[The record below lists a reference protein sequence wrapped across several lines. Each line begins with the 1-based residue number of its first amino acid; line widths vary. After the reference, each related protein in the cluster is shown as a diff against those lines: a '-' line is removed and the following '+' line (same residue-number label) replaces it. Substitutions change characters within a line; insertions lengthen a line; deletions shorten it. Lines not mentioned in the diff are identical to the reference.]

1 MLTLKQLPN
10 AERPY
15 EKLEM
20 YGEKSL
26 SNSELLAIILKTGT
40 KNQTAVALAQQVL
53 ALIENRNI
61 RALHEI
67 SIKELQKI
75 NGIGK
80 VKAIQ
85 IKAICELAK
94 RMSRPQDL
102 KTQIKSSE
110 DVANL
115 LMEELKYEKNEIVKI
130 LILNTKNIVQK
141 IVDISIGNTS
151 SAPIERKRIFEEIL
165 KKILLVFPFLFSS
178 PIFYFLTYVNCI
190 CYIKLRSKC
199 KDIFPKKYI
208 FLCNFLCVSIFLLFI
223 SMLYIL
229 LIKYLTNMFLQK
241 KKLLIK

>member
-102 KTQIKSSE
+102 KTQIKSSK
-110 DVANL
+110 DAANL

-165 KKILLVFPFLFSS
+165 KTGMSTFILVHNHPSGDVTPS
-178 PIFYFLTYVNCI
+178 MND
-190 CYIKLRSKC
+190 IKTTKEI
-199 KDIFPKKYI
+199 KMGAE
-208 FLCNFLCVSIFLLFI
+208 LLG
-223 SMLYIL
+223 L
-229 LIKYLTNMFLQK
+229 
-241 KKLLIK
+241 KLLDHIIIGDGKYKSILS

>member
-141 IVDISIGNTS
+141 ILDISIGNTS

-165 KKILLVFPFLFSS
+165 KTGMSTFILVHNHPSGDVTPS
-178 PIFYFLTYVNCI
+178 MND
-190 CYIKLRSKC
+190 IKTTKEI
-199 KDIFPKKYI
+199 KMGAE
-208 FLCNFLCVSIFLLFI
+208 LLG
-223 SMLYIL
+223 L
-229 LIKYLTNMFLQK
+229 
-241 KKLLIK
+241 KLLDHIIIGDGKYKSILS

>member
-165 KKILLVFPFLFSS
+165 KNGMSTFILVHNHPSGDVTPS
-178 PIFYFLTYVNCI
+178 MND
-190 CYIKLRSKC
+190 IKTTKEI
-199 KDIFPKKYI
+199 KMGAE
-208 FLCNFLCVSIFLLFI
+208 LLG
-223 SMLYIL
+223 L
-229 LIKYLTNMFLQK
+229 
-241 KKLLIK
+241 KLLDHIIIGDGKYKSILS

>member
-102 KTQIKSSE
+102 KTQIKDSE

-141 IVDISIGNTS
+141 IVDISIGNTF
-151 SAPIERKRIFEEIL
+151 SAHIEPKRIFEEIL
-165 KKILLVFPFLFSS
+165 KTGMSTFILVHNHPSGDVTPS
-178 PIFYFLTYVNCI
+178 MND
-190 CYIKLRSKC
+190 IKTT
-199 KDIFPKKYI
+199 KDIK
-208 FLCNFLCVSIFLLFI
+208 NGAELLG
-223 SMLYIL
+223 L
-229 LIKYLTNMFLQK
+229 
-241 KKLLIK
+241 KLLDHIIIGDGKYKSILS

>member
-102 KTQIKSSE
+102 KIQIKSSE

-165 KKILLVFPFLFSS
+165 KTGMSTFILVHNHPSGDVTPS
-178 PIFYFLTYVNCI
+178 MND
-190 CYIKLRSKC
+190 IKTTKEI
-199 KDIFPKKYI
+199 KMGAE
-208 FLCNFLCVSIFLLFI
+208 LLG
-223 SMLYIL
+223 L
-229 LIKYLTNMFLQK
+229 
-241 KKLLIK
+241 KLLDHIIIGDGKYKSILS

>member
-102 KTQIKSSE
+102 KTQI
-110 DVANL
+110 
-115 LMEELKYEKNEIVKI
+115 VKI

-165 KKILLVFPFLFSS
+165 KTGMSTFILVHNHPSGDVTPS
-178 PIFYFLTYVNCI
+178 MND
-190 CYIKLRSKC
+190 IKTTKEI
-199 KDIFPKKYI
+199 KMGAE
-208 FLCNFLCVSIFLLFI
+208 LLG
-223 SMLYIL
+223 L
-229 LIKYLTNMFLQK
+229 
-241 KKLLIK
+241 KLLDHIIIGDGKYKSILS

>member
-110 DVANL
+110 DAANL

-165 KKILLVFPFLFSS
+165 K
-178 PIFYFLTYVNCI
+178 NC
-190 CYIKLRSKC
+190 
-199 KDIFPKKYI
+199 
-208 FLCNFLCVSIFLLFI
+208 
-223 SMLYIL
+223 
-229 LIKYLTNMFLQK
+229 
-241 KKLLIK
+241 

>member
-165 KKILLVFPFLFSS
+165 KTGMSTFILVHNHPSGDVTLSM
-178 PIFYFLTYVNCI
+178 ND
-190 CYIKLRSKC
+190 IKTTKEI
-199 KDIFPKKYI
+199 KMGAE
-208 FLCNFLCVSIFLLFI
+208 LLG
-223 SMLYIL
+223 L
-229 LIKYLTNMFLQK
+229 
-241 KKLLIK
+241 KLLDHIIIGDGKYKSILS

>member
-165 KKILLVFPFLFSS
+165 KTGMSTFILVHNHPSGDVTPS
-178 PIFYFLTYVNCI
+178 MND
-190 CYIKLRSKC
+190 IKTTKEI
-199 KDIFPKKYI
+199 KMGAE
-208 FLCNFLCVSIFLLFI
+208 LLG
-223 SMLYIL
+223 L
-229 LIKYLTNMFLQK
+229 
-241 KKLLIK
+241 KLLDHIIIGDGKYKSILS

>member
-110 DVANL
+110 DAANL

-130 LILNTKNIVQK
+130 LILNTKNVVQK
-141 IVDISIGNTS
+141 IVDISIGNTF
-151 SAPIERKRIFEEIL
+151 SAHIEPKRIFEEIL
-165 KKILLVFPFLFSS
+165 KTGMSTFILVHNHPSGDVTPS
-178 PIFYFLTYVNCI
+178 MND
-190 CYIKLRSKC
+190 IKTT
-199 KDIFPKKYI
+199 KDIK
-208 FLCNFLCVSIFLLFI
+208 NGAELLG
-223 SMLYIL
+223 L
-229 LIKYLTNMFLQK
+229 
-241 KKLLIK
+241 KLLDHVIIGDGNYKSILTLA

>member
-53 ALIENRNI
+53 ALIENQNI

-165 KKILLVFPFLFSS
+165 KTGMSTFILVHNHPSGDVTPS
-178 PIFYFLTYVNCI
+178 MND
-190 CYIKLRSKC
+190 IKTTKEI
-199 KDIFPKKYI
+199 KMGAE
-208 FLCNFLCVSIFLLFI
+208 LLG
-223 SMLYIL
+223 L
-229 LIKYLTNMFLQK
+229 
-241 KKLLIK
+241 KLLDHIIIGDGKYKSILS

>member
-94 RMSRPQDL
+94 RMSRQQDL

-110 DVANL
+110 DAANL

-165 KKILLVFPFLFSS
+165 KTGMSTFILVHNHPSGDVTPS
-178 PIFYFLTYVNCI
+178 MND
-190 CYIKLRSKC
+190 IKTTKEI
-199 KDIFPKKYI
+199 KMGAE
-208 FLCNFLCVSIFLLFI
+208 LLG
-223 SMLYIL
+223 L
-229 LIKYLTNMFLQK
+229 
-241 KKLLIK
+241 KLLDHIIIGDGKYKSILS

>member
-102 KTQIKSSE
+102 KTQIKGSE

-165 KKILLVFPFLFSS
+165 KTGMSTFILVHNHPSGDVTPS
-178 PIFYFLTYVNCI
+178 MND
-190 CYIKLRSKC
+190 IKTTKEI
-199 KDIFPKKYI
+199 KMGAE
-208 FLCNFLCVSIFLLFI
+208 LLG
-223 SMLYIL
+223 L
-229 LIKYLTNMFLQK
+229 
-241 KKLLIK
+241 KLLDHIIIGDGKYKSILS

>member
-85 IKAICELAK
+85 IKAICELTK

-102 KTQIKSSE
+102 KTQIKGSE

-165 KKILLVFPFLFSS
+165 KTGMSTFILVHNHPSGDVTPS
-178 PIFYFLTYVNCI
+178 MND
-190 CYIKLRSKC
+190 IKTTKEI
-199 KDIFPKKYI
+199 KMGAE
-208 FLCNFLCVSIFLLFI
+208 LLG
-223 SMLYIL
+223 L
-229 LIKYLTNMFLQK
+229 
-241 KKLLIK
+241 KLLDHIIIGDGKYKSILS

>member
-110 DVANL
+110 DAANL

-165 KKILLVFPFLFSS
+165 KTGMSTFILVHNHPSGDVTPS
-178 PIFYFLTYVNCI
+178 MND
-190 CYIKLRSKC
+190 IKTTKEI
-199 KDIFPKKYI
+199 KMGAE
-208 FLCNFLCVSIFLLFI
+208 LLG
-223 SMLYIL
+223 L
-229 LIKYLTNMFLQK
+229 
-241 KKLLIK
+241 KLLDHIIIGDGKYKSILS

>member
-110 DVANL
+110 DAANL

-165 KKILLVFPFLFSS
+165 KTGMSTFILVHNHPSGDVTPS
-178 PIFYFLTYVNCI
+178 MND
-190 CYIKLRSKC
+190 IKTTKE
-199 KDIFPKKYI
+199 I
-208 FLCNFLCVSIFLLFI
+208 NMGAELLG
-223 SMLYIL
+223 L
-229 LIKYLTNMFLQK
+229 
-241 KKLLIK
+241 KLLDHIIIGDGKYKSILS

>member
-151 SAPIERKRIFEEIL
+151 SAPIERKKIFEEIL
-165 KKILLVFPFLFSS
+165 KTGMSTFILVHNHPSGDVTPS
-178 PIFYFLTYVNCI
+178 MND
-190 CYIKLRSKC
+190 IKTTKEI
-199 KDIFPKKYI
+199 KMGAE
-208 FLCNFLCVSIFLLFI
+208 LLG
-223 SMLYIL
+223 L
-229 LIKYLTNMFLQK
+229 
-241 KKLLIK
+241 KLLDHIIIGDGKYKSILS

>member
-110 DVANL
+110 DAANL

-165 KKILLVFPFLFSS
+165 KTGMSTFILVHNHPSGDVTPS
-178 PIFYFLTYVNCI
+178 MNDIQTTKE
-190 CYIKLRSKC
+190 IKMGAE
-199 KDIFPKKYI
+199 
-208 FLCNFLCVSIFLLFI
+208 LLG
-223 SMLYIL
+223 L
-229 LIKYLTNMFLQK
+229 
-241 KKLLIK
+241 KLLDHIIIGDGKYKSILS

>member
-110 DVANL
+110 DAANL

-165 KKILLVFPFLFSS
+165 KTGMSTFILVHNHPSGDVTQS
-178 PIFYFLTYVNCI
+178 MND
-190 CYIKLRSKC
+190 IKTTKEI
-199 KDIFPKKYI
+199 KMGAE
-208 FLCNFLCVSIFLLFI
+208 LLG
-223 SMLYIL
+223 L
-229 LIKYLTNMFLQK
+229 
-241 KKLLIK
+241 KLLDHIIIGDGKYKSILS

>member
-110 DVANL
+110 DAANL

-165 KKILLVFPFLFSS
+165 KNGMSTFILVHNHPSGDVTPS
-178 PIFYFLTYVNCI
+178 MND
-190 CYIKLRSKC
+190 IKTTKEI
-199 KDIFPKKYI
+199 KMGAE
-208 FLCNFLCVSIFLLFI
+208 LLG
-223 SMLYIL
+223 L
-229 LIKYLTNMFLQK
+229 
-241 KKLLIK
+241 KLLDHIIIGDGKYKSILS

>member
-110 DVANL
+110 D
-115 LMEELKYEKNEIVKI
+115 E
-130 LILNTKNIVQK
+130 Q
-141 IVDISIGNTS
+141 
-151 SAPIERKRIFEEIL
+151 
-165 KKILLVFPFLFSS
+165 
-178 PIFYFLTYVNCI
+178 I
-190 CYIKLRSKC
+190 CLWKS
-199 KDIFPKKYI
+199 
-208 FLCNFLCVSIFLLFI
+208 
-223 SMLYIL
+223 
-229 LIKYLTNMFLQK
+229 
-241 KKLLIK
+241 

>member
-75 NGIGK
+75 NVIGK

-102 KTQIKSSE
+102 KTQIKGSE

-165 KKILLVFPFLFSS
+165 KTGMSTFILVHNHPSGDVTPS
-178 PIFYFLTYVNCI
+178 MND
-190 CYIKLRSKC
+190 IKTTKEI
-199 KDIFPKKYI
+199 KMGAE
-208 FLCNFLCVSIFLLFI
+208 LLG
-223 SMLYIL
+223 L
-229 LIKYLTNMFLQK
+229 
-241 KKLLIK
+241 KLLDHIIIGDGKYKSILS

>member
-40 KNQTAVALAQQVL
+40 KNQTAVALAQL

-141 IVDISIGNTS
+141 ITIRYFPLIREVGE
-151 SAPIERKRIFEEIL
+151 ARI
-165 KKILLVFPFLFSS
+165 
-178 PIFYFLTYVNCI
+178 
-190 CYIKLRSKC
+190 
-199 KDIFPKKYI
+199 
-208 FLCNFLCVSIFLLFI
+208 
-223 SMLYIL
+223 
-229 LIKYLTNMFLQK
+229 
-241 KKLLIK
+241 